1 MKYKRR
7 KFDSNSL
14 KFKLWLYFMCF
25 AALIMAVVWLA
36 QVYMLNNSYEDMKT
50 NQVNKFAQSISAQ
63 YRTGGFTDRFL
74 NNIKTMASTNDID
87 VIFED
92 ASGYTYYITQNTDEA
107 YTGMTQQP
115 AYSYIRERAEIKAQ
129 LEENGR
135 FRGYTAKSPKS
146 SGNYKTLVYGAYLDT
161 SNGNEIILYLFAPLI
176 PYPQP

>member
-1 MKYKRR
+1 
-7 KFDSNSL
+7 
-14 KFKLWLYFMCF
+14 MCF

-135 FRGYTAKSPKS
+135 FRATPPRVLNPRATTRLWFTAP
-146 SGNYKTLVYGAYLDT
+146 
-161 SNGNEIILYLFAPLI
+161 ILT
-176 PYPQP
+176 PQTVTR

>member
-1 MKYKRR
+1 
-7 KFDSNSL
+7 
-14 KFKLWLYFMCF
+14 MCF

-107 YTGMTQQP
+107 YTGMTQQLRIHI
-115 AYSYIRERAEIKAQ
+115 SE
-129 LEENGR
+129 
-135 FRGYTAKSPKS
+135 S
-146 SGNYKTLVYGAYLDT
+146 
-161 SNGNEIILYLFAPLI
+161 APR
-176 PYPQP
+176 

>member
-7 KFDSNSL
+7 EFDSNSL

-92 ASGYTYYITQNTDEA
+92 ASGYTPRIQ
-107 YTGMTQQP
+107 MKP
-115 AYSYIRERAEIKAQ
+115 
-129 LEENGR
+129 
-135 FRGYTAKSPKS
+135 
-146 SGNYKTLVYGAYLDT
+146 
-161 SNGNEIILYLFAPLI
+161 I
-176 PYPQP
+176 PV